1 MFIWSQDPYVCVC
14 FHQVVEVLDIQGVGV
29 FLAACPG
36 QPHVSCALTVSP
48 TEWLI
53 FYFSLTHSFTHTPT
67 HTHPPFLLGLAVTVS
82 TGQVLT
88 TPPNW
93 SFASSFFFFHFELH
107 VAVAFFFF
115 RSFFLYASA
124 HTAGCVFLMRHGSV
138 KAFSMWLTSV
148 NISNYAVNSVIS
160 NSLCMFTEKVL
171 SQLQTQGCIPDSLP
185 RSCLFPSVHHA
196 VQHCLT
202 ILPRSLEV
210 RTIYI
215 YIYIG
220 R

>member
-1 MFIWSQDPYVCVC
+1 MVTRSLCLCVFSPGCRSLGHPGCRC
-14 FHQVVEVLDIQGVGV
+14 FSGSLPRSASCFMRSYCISHRVTYLL
-29 FLAACPG
+29 FLS
-36 QPHVSCALTVSP
+36 HT
-48 TEWLI
+48 LI
-53 FYFSLTHSFTHTPT
+53 HAHT

-88 TPPNW
+88 TPPNS

-115 RSFFLYASA
+115 RRFFLYASA

-171 SQLQTQGCIPDSLP
+171 AQLQTQGCIPDSLP

-210 RTIYI
+210 RTID
-215 YIYIG
+215 